1 MNEAPLA
8 AIDIGTNS
16 FHLVIA
22 RPIGNSRFE
31 VIDREKE
38 AVRLGSGSGDMKELS
53 ADAVDRGIEALR
65 RLRQL
70 ADSKGAE
77 VHAVAT
83 SAVREADNR
92 DVFLQRAS
100 EEAGVEVKVVSGT
113 EEARLIHLGVLQAV
127 QVFDQRHLVVDIGGG
142 STEIVV
148 GEGAHV
154 LEARSLKLGAI
165 RLTDRF
171 FRTEPLKRRSL
182 DECRQY
188 IRSFL
193 MPSERA
199 VRKLGFDVAVGSSG
213 TVISTAEMARAL
225 RKEPALTKVS
235 GSIITRDDVD
245 AVVGALSSLKT
256 VEERATLSG
265 LDSKRADIILAGVLI
280 VEQTFIALGIDE
292 MIVSD
297 FALRE
302 GVLLDAL
309 QRRERTSLGH
319 LRDLR
324 YESVALLAAI
334 APGERD
340 HSEHATELAQR
351 LFEETHD
358 LHELDGANEEF
369 LEAAGLLSNVGLF
382 VSHDRH
388 HLHSYYIIRNS
399 DLLSGFTDDEVELIA
414 LTARY
419 HRKSAPKPTHAEYA
433 KLSPDAQRTVRLLAG
448 FLRIAFALDRSRSG
462 VVRDIAVTR
471 DDDGG
476 GLVIEVKTQGDANIE
491 LYTAD
496 ARKALLENAL
506 GTTITFREVSLEE
519 SREGN
524 ATEPP

>member
-22 RPIGNSRFE
+22 RPIGNGRFE

-38 AVRLGSGSGDMKELS
+38 TVRLGSGSGDMKEL
-53 ADAVDRGIEALR
+53 APDAVDRGIDALR
-65 RLRQL
+65 RLRRL

-92 DVFLQRAS
+92 DDFLRRAYT
-100 EEAGVEVKVVSGT
+100 EAGVEVKVVSGA

-127 QVFDQRHLVVDIGGG
+127 QVFDQRHLVIDIGGG

-148 GEGAHV
+148 GEGTHL
-154 LEARSLKLGAI
+154 LEARSVKLGAI

-171 FRTEPLKRRSL
+171 FRTEPVKRRAL

-193 MPSERA
+193 APFERA
-199 VRKLGFDVAVGSSG
+199 VRELGFDVAVGSSG
-213 TVISTAEMARAL
+213 TIMSTAEMARAL

-235 GSIITRDDVD
+235 GSVITRADVD
-245 AVVGALSSLKT
+245 AVVSAVSALKT
-256 VEERATLSG
+256 VEERATLAG
-265 LDSKRADIILAGVLI
+265 LDTKRADIILAGVLI
-280 VEQTFIALGIDE
+280 IEQTFIALGINE
-292 MIVSD
+292 LIVSD

-324 YESVALLAAI
+324 YESVAHLAAI

-340 HSEHATELAQR
+340 HSEHATELALR
-351 LFEETHD
+351 LFEQTQDLHD
-358 LHELDGANEEF
+358 LESVNEEF

-382 VSHDRH
+382 VAHARH

-419 HRKSAPKPTHAEYA
+419 HRKSAPKPSHTDFA
-433 KLSPDAQRTVRLLAG
+433 KLKPDAQRTVRLLSG
-448 FLRIAFALDRSRSG
+448 ILRIAFALDRSRSG
-462 VVRDIAVTR
+462 MVHDVSVSRDGDELLVEVVAD
-471 DDDGG
+471 
-476 GLVIEVKTQGDANIE
+476 GDANIE

-496 ARKALLENAL
+496 ARKALLETAL
-506 GTTITFREVSLEE
+506 GVTITFRQVG
-519 SREGN
+519 RDRI
-524 ATEPP
+524 ATGPT